1 MVRLPP
7 EKLKVNCLEGIKLIV
22 KTLGGVWGKTVLED
36 RYEKFER
43 AIYGISQKNDES
55 NESYMSRHEILFEDM
70 LAQGSS
76 INDVRA
82 YCLLRNSALSAEDKK
97 RVLVEAKG
105 NLQYDRV
112 TTAIRMLGAKFF
124 HEVQGQQKQC
134 RGKTYEVNHVQEND
148 DEVFHTEDQ
157 SVLYA
162 ADSQELTVTMVDQCA
177 LDGDEDALVVQQFEE
192 AVIEAVQ
199 SDGEMAIFMST
210 YLDARKRLLE
220 KSRSH
225 GFWPVRGK
233 GFGTKGKSKEMSKGR
248 KPLALRIAESNCRL
262 CGAKG
267 HWKAECPRKLASGNL
282 SSSMSSSTRNPAS
295 ANVMISEVDLT
306 EDADVFVMEQGVVTP
321 VQPSS
326 HQAGY
331 LHKLKSHSQEIFLCN
346 HLNYNPKSNC
356 HAPKTQ
362 QSTFIQQFRQKL
374 SSVLAKYQPP
384 TVHRK
389 PSRESP
395 CETPSPPEGGLSDRF
410 SQNFC
415 VPGGVP
421 LPMHPTVT

>member
-1 MVRLPP
+1 MP
-7 EKLKVNCLEGIKLIV
+7 
-22 KTLGGVWGKTVLED
+22 KTK
-36 RYEKFER
+36 R
-43 AIYGISQKNDES
+43 
-55 NESYMSRHEILFEDM
+55 
-70 LAQGSS
+70 
-76 INDVRA
+76 
-82 YCLLRNSALSAEDKK
+82 

-105 NLQYDRV
+105 NLQYDQV

-124 HEVQGQQKQC
+124 HEVQGQQKKY

-220 KSRSH
+220 KSRSR

-233 GFGTKGKSKEMSKGR
+233 GFGKKGKSKEMSKGR
-248 KPLALRIAESNCRL
+248 KPLALRIAEFNCRL

-267 HWKAECPRKLASGNL
+267 HWKAECPRKLASGNP

-295 ANVMISEVDLT
+295 ANVMISEADLT
-306 EDADVFVMEQGVVTP
+306 EDADVFVMEHGVVTP

-326 HQAGY
+326 TRRGT
-331 LHKLKSHSQEIFLCN
+331 SIS
-346 HLNYNPKSNC
+346 
-356 HAPKTQ
+356 
-362 QSTFIQQFRQKL
+362 
-374 SSVLAKYQPP
+374 
-384 TVHRK
+384 
-389 PSRESP
+389 
-395 CETPSPPEGGLSDRF
+395 
-410 SQNFC
+410 
-415 VPGGVP
+415 
-421 LPMHPTVT
+421 